1 MRNDNTFGNRS
12 RSIISSG
19 AIEIQGK
26 RFLGSRDVKKVTAIF
41 AGIAEN
47 EKASVKL
54 VQQTARAYYD
64 AGNILAAALRRSDY
78 RVSQMG
84 LKAFANAAGFPERY
98 IRLALKIFKRFEN
111 NPDALKGL
119 ELRDALKLIAPPPP
133 AGEEGLNR
141 IDLGGDPE
149 QMKLDFGD
157 LFERPAVTNQS
168 LKNYRTMGDMV
179 SEIIV
184 VRRTADGGL
193 VSKCFNRFH
202 EDIPQNPTLRLAY
215 KTMSQKTQAAIEDYL
230 AALEQEEDQK

>member
-1 MRNDNTFGNRS
+1 VRTDNTLGNQS
-12 RSIISSG
+12 RYVISTGSV
-19 AIEIQGK
+19 EIQGK
-26 RFLGSRDVKKVTAIF
+26 LFLGSRDAKKVAAIF
-41 AGIAEN
+41 AEISEN
-47 EKASVKL
+47 EKAVVKL
-54 VQQTARAYYD
+54 LAKTARAYYD

-78 RVSQMG
+78 KISQMG
-84 LKAFANAAGFPERY
+84 LKAFSAAVGFPERH
-98 IRLALKIFKRFEN
+98 IRLALKIFKHFEN

-141 IDLGGDPE
+141 IDLGGDPG
-149 QMKLDFGD
+149 QLRLDFGD
-157 LFERPAVTNQS
+157 LFERPPNVNQS
-168 LKNYRTMGDMV
+168 LVNYRTVGEQL

-202 EDIPQNPTLRLAY
+202 EDIPQNPALRLAY

-230 AALEQEEDQK
+230 AALEQEEVQR